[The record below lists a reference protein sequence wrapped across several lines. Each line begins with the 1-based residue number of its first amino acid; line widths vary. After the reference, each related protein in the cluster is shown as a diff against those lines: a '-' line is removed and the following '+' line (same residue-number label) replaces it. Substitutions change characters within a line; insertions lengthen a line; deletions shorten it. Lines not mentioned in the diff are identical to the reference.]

1 MKTLTATTTLALLLA
16 GAAQAEESR
25 ALCANRP
32 GKGSPPCV
40 LDQGRFQVEL
50 SAADITR
57 DKSAGVTT
65 TTTVYG
71 DLGLRYGLT
80 PLTEIQLAWS
90 PYVRTKESG
99 AGGSR
104 TTGSGDLTLAFRRSL
119 ANPDGSGV
127 SVAIQPFVVAPTGKT
142 GIGAEP
148 WRGGVA
154 LPVSIA
160 LSETTGFGVTPQIEA
175 AADSKGE
182 GTHMSAS
189 VAAGISRAFGP
200 VSLGLELWAQTD
212 DDPEGRKNPASLDLS
227 AAWVPETAPDLQLDI
242 GVYRGLNG
250 DTPDIQ
256 AYVGL
261 ARRF

>member
-1 MKTLTATTTLALLLA
+1 MKLLIVSAALALFAA
-16 GAAQAEESR
+16 GQAQAEDGR
-25 ALCANRP
+25 PLCANRP

-40 LDQGRFQVEL
+40 LDPGRFQVEV

-65 TTTVYG
+65 TTSLYG

-80 PLTEIQLAWS
+80 SLTEIELAWS
-90 PYVRTKESG
+90 PYVRIKESPG
-99 AGGSR
+99 AR
-104 TTGSGDLTLAFRRSL
+104 THGSGDLTLAVRRSL
-119 ANPDGSGV
+119 ANPDGSGL
-127 SVAIQPFVVAPTGKT
+127 SVAVQPFLVAPTGKD
-142 GIGAEP
+142 GIGAKP

-160 LSETTGFGVTPQIEA
+160 LSDATSLGVTPQIEA
-175 AADSKGE
+175 APDSNDD
-182 GTHMSAS
+182 GTHFSAS
-189 VAAGISRAFGP
+189 VAVGVSQALGP

-212 DDPEGRKNPASLDLS
+212 DDPGGRKTPASLDLS
-227 AAWVPETAPDLQLDI
+227 AAWIPQAAPDLQLDI
-242 GVYRGLNG
+242 GVNRGLNG
-250 DTPDIQ
+250 DTPDVQ